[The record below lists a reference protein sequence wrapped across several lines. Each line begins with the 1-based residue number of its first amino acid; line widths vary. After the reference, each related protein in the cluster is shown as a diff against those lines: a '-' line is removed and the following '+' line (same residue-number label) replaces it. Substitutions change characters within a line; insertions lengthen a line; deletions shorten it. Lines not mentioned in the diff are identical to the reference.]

1 MPEQRNDIRRR
12 NNAPRPRDVN
22 KNKKAKSRAVLIM
35 YGVVLLGIITGAIL
49 LCVFVFFRINHIEIT
64 GTAIYSSSDIAAQLG
79 LNEGDN
85 LVFADTSKCEDKLQ
99 AKFPYVE
106 KAEIV
111 KKIPSTLE
119 VHITEAQVYYSFVYG
134 EQYVYVSRSGKMLEV
149 QDQPMTGS
157 MVVKGVD
164 IKENSGKIEFADISK
179 ASIFQDV
186 SAVFTERDNIGIT
199 EVNLENI
206 HEIYVIY
213 DGRVKMILGSAA
225 DLTYKLTF
233 GLQIAGSIG
242 PEEKGSLDL
251 SHAKDINTAYFMPDI
266 SSNSEDEPGNE
277 PSGEESGDESA
288 GGESGNESSG
298 NESGENSGENNESPE
313 ESGSPEN
320 GGDEGSENEG
330 SSGSSK
336 PERGDDIPDV

>member
-12 NNAPRPRDVN
+12 KNAPRPRDVN
-22 KNKKAKSRAVLIM
+22 RNKKAKSRAVLIM
-35 YGVVLLGIITGAIL
+35 YGIVLLGIITGAVL
-49 LCVFVFFRINHIEIT
+49 LCIFVFFRINHIEIN

-106 KAEIV
+106 KAEII
-111 KKIPSTLE
+111 KKIPSTIE
-119 VHITEAQVYYSFVYG
+119 VHITEAQVYYSFEYG
-134 EQYVYVSRSGKMLEV
+134 DKYVYVSRSGRMLEI
-149 QDQPMTGS
+149 QDEPMTGS

-206 HEIYVIY
+206 HDIYVVY

-233 GLQIAGSIG
+233 GIQISGSIG
-242 PEEKGSLDL
+242 PDEKGSLDL

-266 SSNSEDEPGNE
+266 SSSNPGE
-277 PSGEESGDESA
+277 EEESGS
-288 GGESGNESSG
+288 ESSG
-298 NESGENSGENNESPE
+298 EESGENSGENSESPE
-313 ESGSPEN
+313 ESGSPEDS
-320 GGDEGSENEG
+320 GDESSENEA
-330 SSGSSK
+330 SSETSK
-336 PERGDDIPDV
+336 PERGDDIPDL